1 MQRASN
7 SGVLQQSQSWT
18 GAGTVV
24 VSLTPKDCEV
34 RKGADDTQRRCTCSP
49 AKSLMFDALL
59 HRGATA
65 ALAVSCATAT
75 KLATLAAARVAA
87 AAQPQTISLILSV

>member
-1 MQRASN
+1 
-7 SGVLQQSQSWT
+7 
-18 GAGTVV
+18 
-24 VSLTPKDCEV
+24 
-34 RKGADDTQRRCTCSP
+34 
-49 AKSLMFDALL
+49 MFDALL

-87 AAQPQTISLILSV
+87 AAQPQAISLILSV